1 VDHAA
6 AQQTGHD
13 WVTYGSSQTAR
24 APALSTSHVTARK
37 LQILPTS
44 AGGPKI
50 AEEVEFRLLDSVVR
64 WWFAA
69 ERRFY
74 QGVCP
79 PVALGFRRPRPNR
92 GGSRQGA
99 GVKKVECGVCWSGQ
113 IVDG

>member
-1 VDHAA
+1 MRPRNKQVT
-6 AQQTGHD
+6 TGSRM
-13 WVTYGSSQTAR
+13 VPR
-24 APALSTSHVTARK
+24 KPPERRPCPSHVTARK

-99 GVKKVECGVCWSGQ
+99 GVKKAECGVCWSGQ